1 MNRVNARNKPGHN
14 AGMKETSHMPEQWNK
29 YAPTAAR
36 KHGKPGRE
44 LRPKSTTIDI
54 HSHVAIP
61 AAAALVKPHLDPA
74 TIPLTHFADAGTKAL
89 NQKQEEDIRTRI
101 TAYDERLADMDAM
114 GIDMQLILPSPNQ

>member
-1 MNRVNARNKPGHN
+1 
-14 AGMKETSHMPEQWNK
+14 MPNQWNK

-54 HSHVAIP
+54 HSHVAVA

-74 TIPLTHFADAGTKAL
+74 SIPLAHFTTPETK
-89 NQKQEEDIRTRI
+89 QVSQQQETDRRARI
-101 TAYDERLADMDAM
+101 TGLDGGLADRLRDLDDM
-114 GIDMQLILPSPNQ
+114 GIDLPLGMPPPPDVD